1 MEYGTDAGVVLS
13 DADFDRM
20 AAEYESGTWSGGGT
34 VEPGRPKLYDE
45 DMETVSFRL
54 PRSRIA
60 AVEAV
65 ARARGESKSELF
77 RKAVDKAIDEALLQP
92 E

>member
-1 MEYGTDAGVVLS
+1 MEYTTDTGAILTDADLET
-13 DADFDRM
+13 M
-20 AAEYESGTWSGGGT
+20 AAEYESGEWSGVGP

-65 ARARGESKSELF
+65 AKARGESKSEFF
-77 RKAVDKAIDEALLQP
+77 RKAIDEALLQP
-92 E
+92 A